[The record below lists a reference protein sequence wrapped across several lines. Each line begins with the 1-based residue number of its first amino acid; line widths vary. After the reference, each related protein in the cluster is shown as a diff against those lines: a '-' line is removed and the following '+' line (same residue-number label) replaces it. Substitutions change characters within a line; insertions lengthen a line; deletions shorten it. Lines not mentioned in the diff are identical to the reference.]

1 MNARLYLLVAALG
14 LVSFWP
20 LDGRSQTTSPPG
32 GAPGLMLAPSGLANT
47 NPPLAN
53 STPPLANSTAALA
66 NLRNGLPFNA
76 TGNPMI
82 NAEPQAAPMPA
93 PGTLR
98 R

>member
-1 MNARLYLLVAALG
+1 VIFRLLLLAAALG
-14 LVSFWP
+14 ASSWP
-20 LDGRSQTTSPPG
+20 LDGRAQTTSPSG
-32 GAPGLMLAPSGLANT
+32 GAPGLMLAPSG
-47 NPPLAN
+47 LAN

-82 NAEPQAAPMPA
+82 SSAPQAAPVP
-93 PGTLR
+93 PSGTLR